1 MDKRQIFSTTWIV
14 VLCALLC
21 NALWGSAFPCI
32 KLGSA
37 WSHIVTAGDKLLYA
51 GLRFMI
57 AGVMVIVLASIA
69 GRKPVMPKNRA
80 DMLRIVKLCIFQTVL
95 QYLFFYI
102 GLSNTSGV
110 KASIVEGSNVFVAII
125 IAAIFPVS
133 VKGTGDYIEKSI
145 KKEKISIRI
154 LIGCA
159 IGFAGVV
166 IVNLTSGGIDMK
178 LSLNGEGFIFLST
191 IAYGISTVLI
201 KRYAEQSDTVMLS
214 GWQFFVGGVIL
225 TMIGYISGG
234 RINVI
239 NAKGILML
247 IYLATV
253 SAIAYTLWGV
263 LLKYNSVSRIAVF
276 GFANPVFGVIM
287 SAVWLDENKLLDL
300 RCVIALLFVC
310 IGIYL
315 VNSRRNENG

>member
-1 MDKRQIFSTTWIV
+1 M
-14 VLCALLC
+14 
-21 NALWGSAFPCI
+21 
-32 KLGSA
+32 
-37 WSHIVTAGDKLLYA
+37 YA

-57 AGVMVIVLASIA
+57 AGVMVIVLAGIA